1 MAINVRLHPKWRPA
15 RSLNARCWLR
25 KAYGKVRSGGSFNG
39 TAIRN
44 SFRLPGIFL
53 SGFRGFYLFAK
64 STRLFFRTI
73 AHLVLSGKMFRL
85 KCGRLISFLFSGWKD
100 GSVPC
105 FEFELV
111 WKMRLREHRICWF
124 ILMEKNLFN
133 RFVTDG
139 KKRNILKSALW
150 HYLYCCYSHLY
161 CFLWFII
168 SMADNLCKETGI
180 SLRHQPDECERAW
193 KQLMNNTRWAGEE
206 WFDVFKFFK
215 KDH

>member
-111 WKMRLREHRICWF
+111 WKMRLRENGICWF
-124 ILMEKNLFN
+124 ILMEKKPVQPFCYWWKKKEYSKKCTVTLF
-133 RFVTDG
+133 
-139 KKRNILKSALW
+139 ILL
-150 HYLYCCYSHLY
+150 L
-161 CFLWFII
+161 
-168 SMADNLCKETGI
+168 
-180 SLRHQPDECERAW
+180 
-193 KQLMNNTRWAGEE
+193 
-206 WFDVFKFFK
+206 
-215 KDH
+215 